1 VRPARLI
8 VVCAL
13 LLPPA
18 GCDLGSESEQG
29 TAARTETPRTETEE
43 RTGTHS
49 VEGVLIRD
57 WLGALNNGDYG
68 HAADFFAPGAL
79 IDQGVPYRLP
89 DRKAARLWNS
99 GLPCRAELI
108 EVEDEGERVRAT
120 FRLRDGPGGSCAGR
134 VKVRFAFRGG
144 RFTEFLQLPA
154 EQPVPDETV

>member
-13 LLPPA
+13 LVPA
-18 GCDLGSESEQG
+18 GCDLGSEREQAG
-29 TAARTETPRTETEE
+29 AARTETAQTETEE
-43 RTGTHS
+43 RPGTHS
-49 VEGVLIRD
+49 AEGVLIRD
-57 WLGALNNGDYG
+57 WLGALGNGDYG

-79 IDQGVPYRLP
+79 IDQGIPYRLP

-99 GLPCRAELI
+99 GLPCRADLI
-108 EVEDEGERVRAT
+108 RVEDEGERVLAT

-144 RFTEFLQLPA
+144 RFSEFIQLPA
-154 EQPVPDETV
+154 EEPDPAATV